1 MIPAKRFWNRV
12 SDYVNG
18 RPSYP
23 DEVVSWLARTFGLE
37 RSGTIVDAGAGT
49 GIASALFVR
58 HGFTVIAVEPNDP
71 MREAAVAALGSDPR
85 FRAVA
90 AAAEATTLPA
100 ACVDAVVA
108 AQAFHWFDRTAFR
121 AECARILKPSGV
133 VALLWNVRRVGSSPF
148 AADYEALLREFGTD
162 YLEVRHE
169 NVSEDQLAAFFGG
182 SFSRLVLDNVQ
193 ALDRQGLRSRLLS
206 SSYVPTA
213 GHPWHQP
220 MLEALEALFEAHQVN
235 GCVAMEY
242 KLRAY
247 ASRLTR

>member
-12 SDYVNG
+12 NDYVNG
-18 RPSYP
+18 RPGYP
-23 DEVVSWLARTFGLE
+23 DEVVSWLVETFGLE
-37 RSGTIVDAGAGT
+37 RSATIVDTGAGT
-49 GIASALFVR
+49 GISVALFLR

-71 MREAAVAALGSDPR
+71 MREAAVAALGGDPR

-90 AAAEATTLPA
+90 ATAEATTLPA
-100 ACVDAVVA
+100 ASVDAVVA

-121 AECARILKPSGV
+121 AECARILRPFGV
-133 VALLWNVRRVGSSPF
+133 VALLWNVRRVEDSPF

-162 YLEVRHE
+162 YLDVRHE
-169 NVSEDQLAAFFGG
+169 NVSEDRLAAFFDGP
-182 SFSRLVLDNVQ
+182 FSRATWSNVHM
-193 ALDRQGLRSRLLS
+193 LDRQRLRSRLLS
-206 SSYVPTA
+206 ASYVPTV

-235 GCVAMEY
+235 GRVAMPYE
-242 KLRAY
+242 LRAY